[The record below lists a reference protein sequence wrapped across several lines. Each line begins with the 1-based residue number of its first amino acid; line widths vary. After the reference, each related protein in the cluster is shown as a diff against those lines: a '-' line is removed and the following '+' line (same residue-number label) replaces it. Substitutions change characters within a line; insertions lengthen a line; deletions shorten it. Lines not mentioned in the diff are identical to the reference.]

1 MKNGNIQTYI
11 LIPASPIS
19 FTNKFPQESCDGI
32 HHEHLLPPA
41 LCTNN
46 THSSPPRKFL
56 LTVLRISVHMLLA
69 VIFPILPRTVSPF
82 TTPQHW
88 TDRLSS
94 ILRLYYIKFH
104 KYVFPARLLSSLK
117 AWAMFSV
124 PSTVHDIK
132 GTQDAW

>member
-1 MKNGNIQTYI
+1 MKNGNIQTCI

-19 FTNKFPQESCDGI
+19 FTNKFPQESCDGT

-41 LCTNN
+41 SSTSK

-56 LTVLRISVHMLLA
+56 LTVLRISVHMLLP
-69 VIFPILPRTVSPF
+69 VIFPILPRTASPF
-82 TTPQHW
+82 MAPQHW

-104 KYVFPARLLSSLK
+104 KYVFPARLFEVLWKHGLCFQCP
-117 AWAMFSV
+117 AQCM
-124 PSTVHDIK
+124 T
-132 GTQDAW
+132 